1 MAQEVIFPFT
11 SIEFNSIWAEYEKH
25 RKEKKASRYTSTG
38 LRRVLNALVRDSGNN
53 EEIAIKIIE
62 QTLEK
67 NWTGLFP
74 LKINTN
80 GLTTNSANNGQHTN
94 TAISKTEALANW

>member
-1 MAQEVIFPFT
+1 MEVKTIFPFT
-11 SIEFNSIWAEYEKH
+11 SEPFKLVWDEYEKH
-25 RKEKKASRYTSTG
+25 RKEKKASKYTPTG
-38 LRRVLNALVRDSGNN
+38 LKRVLRALVRDSNNN

-62 QTLEK
+62 QSLEK

-74 LKINTN
+74 LKTNTN
-80 GLTTNSANNGQHTN
+80 GLTTNTTSNGQFTS